1 MGELKQATIT
11 ILNTCIQAKE
21 GESVLIITDKNKK
34 EIANSLV
41 NASKELSLK
50 PTLIEIPELKIN
62 GQEPP
67 ESTAQTMK
75 EFDICILVTSKSLT
89 HTKARRSACE
99 AGARIATMPNAT
111 VEMIKRTIPIN
122 YQELQE
128 RNTKLVKLLEKT
140 EIVRV
145 TTQKGTDI
153 TMNIKGRDIHG
164 INDGLYTQKGQYGN
178 LPCGE
183 VCLAPIEGT
192 TNGKFIVDASMGTG
206 KLPSPLTIEVKNGFA
221 TSITGEHAQ
230 KIKDMFK
237 DLPKE
242 AYNIAELG
250 IGTNPNAKITG
261 NVLED
266 EKVLGTAHIALGNNK
281 SFGGDVD
288 VPIHID
294 GIFRAP
300 TIYLDSKMIIEQGK
314 FLI

>member
-1 MGELKQATIT
+1 M
-11 ILNTCIQAKE
+11 QAKE
-21 GESVLIITDKNKK
+21 NETVLIVTDKTKK
-34 EIANSLV
+34 DIADSLI
-41 NASKELSLK
+41 NASEELSLK

-67 ESTAQTMK
+67 ENTAK
-75 EFDICILVTSKSLT
+75 EMTKFDICILVTSKSLT
-89 HTKARRSACE
+89 HTQARRTACK
-99 AGARIATMPNAT
+99 ADSRIATMPNAT
-111 VEMIKRTIPIN
+111 IEMIKRTIPID
-122 YQELQE
+122 YQALQE
-128 RNTKLVKLLEKT
+128 RNKKLVELLKKT

-153 TMNIKGRDIHG
+153 TMNIKDRDIHG
-164 INDGLYTQKGQYGN
+164 IGDGLYIQKGQYGN

-192 TNGKFIVDASMGTG
+192 SNGKFIVDASMGTG
-206 KLPSPLTIEVKNGFA
+206 KLSNPLTITVKDGFA
-221 TSITGEHAQ
+221 TSISGEHAQ

-250 IGTNPNAKITG
+250 IGTNPNAEITG

-281 SFGGDVD
+281 SFGGNVD

-294 GIFRAP
+294 GIFQDP
-300 TIYLDSKMIIEQGK
+300 TIYLDNKMIIEHGK

>member
-1 MGELKQATIT
+1 MDELKQSAIK
-11 ILNTCIQAKE
+11 ILNVCMQAKKDE
-21 GESVLIITDKNKK
+21 TVLIVTDKNKQK
-34 EIANSLV
+34 IADSLMT
-41 NASKELSLK
+41 ASKELSLK

-67 ESTAQTMK
+67 ESTAQLMK
-75 EFDICILVTSKSLT
+75 QFDICILVTSTSLT

-99 AGARIATMPNAT
+99 SGSRIATMPNAT
-111 VEMIKRTIPIN
+111 VEMIKRTIPID

-140 EIVRV
+140 EIVRI
-145 TTQKGTDI
+145 TTEKGTDI
-153 TMNIKGRDIHG
+153 TMNIKGRDVHG

-192 TNGKFIVDASMGTG
+192 SNGKFIVDASMGTG
-206 KLPSPLTIEVKNGFA
+206 KLPSPLTIEVKDGFA
-221 TSITGEHAQ
+221 TTITGEHAQ

-237 DLPKE
+237 NLPKL

-250 IGTNPNAKITG
+250 IGTNPNAEITG

-300 TIYLDSKMIIEQGK
+300 TIYLDDKKVIEHGI
-314 FLI
+314 FLM

>member
-1 MGELKQATIT
+1 MGELKQATLI
-11 ILNTCIQAKE
+11 ILNTCMQAKE

-34 EIANSLV
+34 EIADSLV

-67 ESTAQTMK
+67 ESTAQAMK
-75 EFDICILVTSKSLT
+75 QFDICILVTSKSLT
-89 HTKARRSACE
+89 HTKARRNACK
-99 AGARIATMPNAT
+99 ADSRIATMPNAT

-140 EIVRV
+140 EIVKI

-221 TSITGEHAQ
+221 ISITGEHAQ

-300 TIYLDSKMIIEQGK
+300 TIYLDNKMIIEQGK